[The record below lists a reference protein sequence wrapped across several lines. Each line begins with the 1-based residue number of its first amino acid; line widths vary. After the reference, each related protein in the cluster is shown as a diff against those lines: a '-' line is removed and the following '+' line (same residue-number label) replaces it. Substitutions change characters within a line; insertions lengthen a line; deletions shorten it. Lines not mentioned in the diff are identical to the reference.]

1 MNIVLKYDE
10 FLLNESFK
18 SEIIKDL
25 YAQKLIDVNDLKG
38 TKWTKQEYDI
48 DMSKY
53 RHALYNSRYKDD
65 YIGGYATLNQMTDDD
80 IIGIAKDM
88 DEAKQMLK
96 KLDKITK
103 HVSIWGWAKSDDDID
118 KDIIGEESVDVY
130 PYDMPEEFTYELKD
144 GSFLVLNKTLDS
156 IRKRTQHRPDNSRY
170 ANHRYSEDEL
180 LRKHNQLVRRIEI
193 INAKKRAEQQVQE
206 LIDYLNKYG
215 ILNEFIQF
223 LIKDIEET
231 ISDSIWN
238 IESFNE
244 DDLPC
249 TPEFNSSAGIFTC
262 EYSFKIG
269 ETFDDYYTAYQPYD
283 IVISISNPDDS
294 DNIENVS
301 LIGYKDFKA
310 IDDIEVDIEYEY
322 ED

>member
-1 MNIVLKYDE
+1 MNTVLKYDE

-25 YAQKLIDVNDLKG
+25 YAHKLIDVNDLKS
-38 TKWTKQEYDI
+38 TKWTKREFDI

-53 RHALYNSRYKDD
+53 RHALYSSKYKDD

-103 HVSIWGWAKSDDDID
+103 YIRIWGWVKTGNDID
-118 KDIIGEESVDVY
+118 KDIIDEKSVDVH
-130 PYDMPEEFTYELKD
+130 PYEMPEEFTYELKD

-156 IRKRTQHRPDNSRY
+156 IRERTQHRPDNSRY
-170 ANHRYSEDEL
+170 GNHRYSEDEL
-180 LRKHNQLVRRIEI
+180 LRKHKQLVRRIEN
-193 INAKKRAEQQVQE
+193 INAKKHAEQQVQE

-215 ILNEFIQF
+215 ILNEFIHF
-223 LIKDIEET
+223 LIKDIKET

-244 DDLPC
+244 QNLPY
-249 TPEFNSSAGIFTC
+249 TFEFDSSAGIFTC
-262 EYSFKIG
+262 ECSFKIG

-283 IVISISNPDDS
+283 IEISISNPDDS
-294 DNIENVS
+294 DSIENVS

-310 IDDIEVDIEYEY
+310 IDDIEVDIEYRY